1 MKTSNLIAAA
11 AVALFAVAGAQAETY
26 DGVLT
31 INSTRSRA
39 EVNAEAVAAAHAPDA
54 YAEGA
59 TAGVAQVASTADRSA
74 VRAQAV
80 AAAHDPLQNLDR
92 KAYVN
97 SVIPSQYTNGSM
109 AVRQSPNR
117 QAGL

>member
-1 MKTSNLIAAA
+1 MKTSHLITAA
-11 AVALFAVAGAQAETY
+11 AVVLFAAAGAQAETY
-26 DGVLT
+26 EGVQT
-31 INSTRSRA
+31 VNSTRSRA

-59 TAGVAQVASTADRSA
+59 SSGVTQVASTADRNA

-92 KAYVN
+92 KAFVN
-97 SVIPSQYTNGSM
+97 STVPAEFTNGSL
-109 AVRQSPNR
+109 ATTRR
-117 QAGL
+117 AGL